1 MKTFSFAQRPLL
13 LMLGLTLSLGASLG
27 AHAQSQ
33 SYRPNKPQSGLVV
46 SSASTDSRAAIT
58 LKNLTRVLPGFW
70 ASTEPS
76 KAYMISNTM
85 VRRAADGS
93 ITFMEEAGP
102 YKFDPSVTPEVLM
115 KNGPR
120 FVDLLLG
127 HYATQET
134 LGLNELTA
142 ALAEYFE
149 STRPGQGTSIP
160 GGQLMRNSD
169 GSATFTDGKIIFVF
183 DASTSAATG
192 AAMAPALAAGL
203 TPYGTAIMSG
213 GSPSGY
219 ALRDPGNVDRLINYD
234 GRTYDTAGNYHGPA
248 NPNTVSALFGG
259 TNGAPKGNGS
269 SSNAGSPSAGSAG
282 SNGGTSN
289 GFSGSGNGS
298 NGANPSG
305 SSGGSSSPTSS
316 GNPYGNTGGGNGWG
330 SSGSTPSGASNNGGS
345 GTGTVGGNNSGASS
359 GSNPGST
366 TNPGNSANNPGG
378 SPGAMPTGSDNGS
391 TGAPNAGNNNGST
404 NPQSGVNGQGLGGRA
419 PLSTTGVG
427 TMNSNYGVAPAAN
440 PCTSIRMLGGS
451 GGSSCN

>member
-1 MKTFSFAQRPLL
+1 MKTFSIAQRPLM
-13 LMLGLTLSLGASLG
+13 LMLGVAFSANFALS

-93 ITFMEEAGP
+93 ITFMEETGP

-149 STRPGQGTSIP
+149 STRPGQGSSIP

-183 DASTSAATG
+183 DATTSAATV
-192 AAMAPALAAGL
+192 AIMAPALAAGL
-203 TPYGTAIMSG
+203 TPYGSAIMNG
-213 GSPSGY
+213 ASPSGY
-219 ALRDPGNVDRLINYD
+219 ALRDPANVDRLINYD

-259 TNGAPKGNGS
+259 SNGAPKGNASSGAGASPAGGS
-269 SSNAGSPSAGSAG
+269 SGTGGSSLGTGSGSGGGSNGSGSNASGGSSPTASGNPSGSTGGGSGWGSSGGSPSGSTGNAASGGTAPTATNNAGSTSG
-282 SNGGTSN
+282 SNPTGTNNSGGST
-289 GFSGSGNGS
+289 
-298 NGANPSG
+298 ANPSG
-305 SSGGSSSPTSS
+305 SSAASP
-316 GNPYGNTGGGNGWG
+316 N
-330 SSGSTPSGASNNGGS
+330 
-345 GTGTVGGNNSGASS
+345 
-359 GSNPGST
+359 GSNPGNGT
-366 TNPGNSANNPGG
+366 TPTTAGNNPGY
-378 SPGAMPTGSDNGS
+378 
-391 TGAPNAGNNNGST
+391 
-404 NPQSGVNGQGLGGRA
+404 NPQSGVNGQGLGGTA
-419 PLSTTGVG
+419 PLSSTGMG

-440 PCTSIRMLGGS
+440 PCTTFRMLGGS